1 MKQQPV
7 LRLLSYLNAVFIV
20 LAFIMAAWLSTRYY
34 YEADLTRSGRHTL
47 SRASH
52 EILQKTDKPLA
63 ITAYAREN
71 SELRGLIEN
80 FVSKF
85 QKVKQDISL
94 QFVNPDAVPDEVRS
108 LGINVNGELVL
119 RYDGRAEHVKTDN
132 EQEFIN
138 ALQRLLRKKERWLAF
153 IEGHGERSPSGKAN
167 HDIGEFAAQLRHRGF
182 NSLAINL
189 AETRIVP
196 DNTSVLVVA
205 SPLVAL
211 LDGEINIIFDYIEK
225 GGNLLW
231 LIDPGDPADMS
242 RVSGL
247 LGVKPAAG
255 VIIDTAGQLLGIN
268 DPTITLTTARLY
280 PQHDITTGF
289 DMTVFFPKT
298 TALENERVA
307 GWSSQILLQS
317 GNHTWLEIDELRG
330 DVDFDP
336 DRELQGP
343 LNIGLS
349 LEREINGQQQ
359 RVVVIGDGDFLSN
372 TYVGN
377 HGNLELGMRIVNWL
391 THDEEFIQLPPRVI
405 EDDQLNMSQVMIGGF
420 GVLLLLLLPVL
431 YMLAGLVTWW
441 RRKNA

>member
-1 MKQQPV
+1 MRQQLL

-20 LAFIMAAWLSTRYY
+20 LAFVLAAWLSTRYY
-34 YEADLTRSGRHTL
+34 FEADLTRSGRHTL

-52 EILQKTDKPLA
+52 EILQKADKPLA

-71 SELRGLIEN
+71 SELRGLIRK
-80 FVSKF
+80 FVGKF
-85 QKVKQDISL
+85 QKVKPDISL
-94 QFVNPDAVPDEVRS
+94 QFVNPDAVPDEIRS

-119 RYDGRAEHVKTDN
+119 RYDGRAEHVKTEN

-153 IEGHGERSPSGKAN
+153 IEGHGERSPAGKAN
-167 HDIGEFAAQLRHRGF
+167 HDMGEFAAQLRHRGF

-189 AETRIVP
+189 AETGVVP

-211 LDGEINIIFDYIEK
+211 LEGEVNIISDYIES

-231 LIDPGDPADMS
+231 LIDPGDPAAMPG
-242 RVSGL
+242 VSGL
-247 LGVKPAAG
+247 LGIKPGTG

-280 PQHDITTGF
+280 PQHAVTAGF

-298 TALENERVA
+298 TALENERVE
-307 GWSSQILLQS
+307 GWSSQALLQS

-336 DRELQGP
+336 DREIQGP